1 MHCIDM
7 ASSDAAFDRHFQQAL
22 PPGVQTAPAA
32 LAAATLAGEHPIGI
46 YRPYRTIEDIEVK
59 DS

>member
-1 MHCIDM
+1 MP
-7 ASSDAAFDRHFQQAL
+7 SSDAAFDRHFQQAL